1 MPSCVAETIFRD
13 FFLFLYSLLMRGLKF
28 ALLLSAAVSMFTAC
42 REDYV
47 VIPPEDTPVDEGN
60 PEAPIKGFY
69 LLNEGNMGTNKASLD
84 FYDYTTGIYSQNIF
98 PSRNPNVTKE
108 LGDVGNDLQIY
119 GKRMYAVINCSNLV
133 EVMTADS
140 ALHIGM
146 ISVPNC
152 RNIVFHDDKAY
163 VSSYAG
169 PVQIGNMQLG
179 YVAEID
185 TATLQITRKCTVG
198 YNPEEMVVLDG
209 VASPDGKP
217 KLYVANSGGYTPPD
231 YDNTVSVIDL
241 ESFTEEKKIE
251 IGINLHR
258 MRADKY
264 GDIYITSR
272 GDYYD
277 VPSNLYCFDPKSE
290 TVKKTFDMAATNMC
304 IVGDSL
310 YVVAWTTDNYSGE
323 QQVSYALVDV
333 KDERL
338 LSNSLITDGTTINI
352 PYCIGVNPDTKE
364 FVITDAGDYVSPGM
378 LYYFNPGGTLKW
390 KQITGDVPGHLAFLR

>member
-1 MPSCVAETIFRD
+1 
-13 FFLFLYSLLMRGLKF
+13 MRGLKF

-47 VIPPEDTPVDEGN
+47 VIPPEDTPVDEGD

-108 LGDVGNDLQIY
+108 LGDVGNDLKIY

-140 ALHIGM
+140 AKHIG
-146 ISVPNC
+146 IVEIPNC
-152 RNIVFHDDKAY
+152 RYITFYGDKAY

-185 TATLQITRKCTVG
+185 TATLQVTRTCTVG

-209 VASPDGKP
+209 EHTLDGKP
-217 KLYVANSGGYTPPD
+217 KIYVANSGGYNPPD

-241 ESFTEEKKIE
+241 ESFTEEKKITVAK
-251 IGINLHR
+251 NTHR
-258 MRADKY
+258 MQADGY

-272 GDYYD
+272 GDYYED
-277 VPSNLYCFDPKSE
+277 KSNLYCLDPRSG
-290 TVKKTFDMAATNMC
+290 TVKKTFDIPATNIC
-304 IVGDSL
+304 IDGDSL
-310 YVVAWTTDNYSGE
+310 YIAAWETDNFSGE
-323 QQVSYALVDV
+323 QKISYAIVDV
-333 KDERL
+333 SDEKVV
-338 LSNSLITDGTTINI
+338 STSLIKDATTINI
-352 PYCIGVNPDTKE
+352 PYCIAVNPDTKE
-364 FVITDAGDYVSPGM
+364 FIITDAGDYVSPGV
-378 LYYFNPGGTLKW
+378 LYYFNADGTLKW
-390 KQITGDVPGHLAFLR
+390 KHTTGDVPGHIVFFCRSKNAD

>member
-1 MPSCVAETIFRD
+1 
-13 FFLFLYSLLMRGLKF
+13 MRGLKF

-47 VIPPEDTPVDEGN
+47 VIPPEDTPVDEGD

-98 PSRNPNVTKE
+98 PSRNPNVTME
-108 LGDVGNDLQIY
+108 LGDVGNDLKIY

-140 ALHIGM
+140 AKHIG
-146 ISVPNC
+146 IVKIPNC
-152 RNIVFHDDKAY
+152 RYITFYGDKAY

-185 TATLQITRKCTVG
+185 TATLQVTRTCTVG

-209 VASPDGKP
+209 EHTLDGKP
-217 KLYVANSGGYTPPD
+217 KIYVANSGGYNPPD
-231 YDNTVSVIDL
+231 YDNTISVIDL
-241 ESFTEEKKIE
+241 ESFVEEKKIE
-251 IGINLHR
+251 IEKNLYR
-258 MRADKY
+258 IRADKY
-264 GDIYITSR
+264 GDLYITSR

-277 VPSNLYCFDPKSE
+277 LPSNLYCFDPKSE
-290 TVKKTFDMAATNMC
+290 TIKKTFDIPATNIC
-304 IVGDSL
+304 IAGDSL
-310 YVVAWTTDNYSGE
+310 YITAWVTDNYSGE
-323 QQVSYALVDV
+323 QKVSYGMVDV
-333 KDERL
+333 SEEAV
-338 LSNSLITDGTTINI
+338 LSSSLISDGTVINI
-352 PYCIGVNPDTKE
+352 PYGLAVNPDTKE
-364 FVITDAGDYVSPGM
+364 FIITDSGDYVSPGV
-378 LYYFNPGGTLKW
+378 LYYFNADGTLKW
-390 KQITGDVPGHLAFLR
+390 KIPDKDNGTGTGDVPNAVAWLR

>member
-1 MPSCVAETIFRD
+1 MSSYVVKKIHD
-13 FFLFLYSLLMRGLKF
+13 YLFLYSIQMRGLKLV
-28 ALLLSAAVSMFTAC
+28 LLLLVLVLMFNAC

-47 VIPPEDTPVDEGN
+47 VIPPEDTVVDDAD

-84 FYDYTTGIYSQNIF
+84 FYDYTTGVYSLNIF

-140 ALHIGM
+140 AFHIGM
-146 ISVPNC
+146 VDVPNC
-152 RNIVFHDDKAY
+152 RYMAFYKDKAY

-179 YVAEID
+179 YIAEID

-209 VASPDGKP
+209 ADSPDGRP
-217 KLYVANSGGYTPPD
+217 KLYVANSGGYNPPD

-258 MRADKY
+258 MLADKY

-310 YVVAWTTDNYSGE
+310 YAVAWTTDNYSGE
-323 QQVSYALVDV
+323 QKVSYALIDV
-333 KDERL
+333 KNERL
-338 LSNSLITDGTTINI
+338 LSNKLISDGTNINI
-352 PYCIGVNPDTKE
+352 PYCIAVNPDTKE
-364 FVITDAGDYVSPGM
+364 FIITDAGDYVAPGM
-378 LYYFNPGGTLKW
+378 LYYFNQDGTLKW
-390 KQITGDVPGHLAFLR
+390 RQTTGDVPAHVAFLR